1 MKRIATVIA
10 LALFIL
16 LVVPASSRA
25 VWEFE
30 SENKVSGIT
39 AFATTFWLEGIGP
52 ISMDQLMQVEEEVE
66 EGSYWASLL
75 VSCSKRRLTIGIN
88 LNMAGSGNQEI
99 ALDDPGYAYL
109 RFDSAPLR
117 KYRTWATDID
127 STIAFSSDAAAIAK
141 SLVKARTLS
150 VTVRD
155 RVARERI
162 TLTFDVA
169 NLSKA
174 KARFRYAGCKI

>member
-1 MKRIATVIA
+1 MRRLASVTA
-10 LALFIL
+10 LALLCSTL
-16 LVVPASSRA
+16 LPSSSNA

-39 AFATTFWLEGIGP
+39 AYATTFWLEGTGP
-52 ISMDQLMQVEEEVE
+52 ISIDQLMQVEDEVE
-66 EGSYWASLL
+66 EGTYWGSLM
-75 VSCSKRRLTIGIN
+75 VSCTKRRLTIGVN
-88 LNMAGSGNQEI
+88 LNMAGSGNREI
-99 ALDDPGYAYL
+99 ILDDPGFAYL
-109 RFDSAPLR
+109 RMDSAPLR

-127 STIAFSSDAAAIAK
+127 STIAFSSDAPNIAK
-141 SLVKARTLS
+141 ILVKARTLS
-150 VTVRD
+150 ITVRD